1 MMCQRNGITGFPSY
15 LIKSQNTE
23 IILGGYQNLT
33 TFHKVIERLSDGHIK
48 PKRVGPSLANVM
60 EFVKRYQSVYPV
72 EIEVA
77 FGLDRA
83 RTDLMVDE
91 LIASGNILP
100 TAIGDGRRLQ
110 PTAIA
115 AKATKNS
122 ANKKPTTK
130 SETDKVNNKTMEKK
144 ELKATAAKAEN
155 AATKSASAEKS
166 ATKATTEKCTTKGCG
181 TSKEKGAST
190 KKEKQTVKA

>member
-1 MMCQRNGITGFPSY
+1 
-15 LIKSQNTE
+15 
-23 IILGGYQNLT
+23 
-33 TFHKVIERLSDGHIK
+33 
-48 PKRVGPSLANVM
+48 M

-115 AKATKNS
+115 AKATKNN